1 MGYDENRNCDGK
13 TGMENYLVW
22 LLAGFVLVI
31 AELVTGTF
39 YLLIL
44 GIAAF
49 IGAAAAWSGLGLW
62 LQVLIA
68 AAGAMAGMVWLHRQ
82 RKVNSRH
89 SMKSLDVGQVVTLDS
104 WVSQEQGAARVK
116 YRDALWDAQVEGE
129 RAFASGQILFIHDIA
144 GSTLKVAKTK
154 PV

>member
-1 MGYDENRNCDGK
+1 MMPARRRFGK
-13 TGMENYLVW
+13 FMDAYLVW
-22 LLAGFVLVI
+22 LAAGFVLVI
-31 AELVTGTF
+31 AELVSGTF

-49 IGAAAAWSGLGLW
+49 IGSAAAWFGLGRW

-68 AAGAMAGMVWLHRQ
+68 AAGAIGGMVWVHRQ
-82 RKVNSRH
+82 RKSNPQA
-89 SMKSLDVGQVVTLDS
+89 SMKSLDIGQAVTLDS
-104 WVSQEQGAARVK
+104 WISQEQGVARVR

-129 RAFASGQILFIHDIA
+129 RAFAAGQILFIHDVA
-144 GSTLKVAKTK
+144 GSTLKVAGTK

>member
-1 MGYDENRNCDGK
+1 MDA
-13 TGMENYLVW
+13 YLVW
-22 LLAGFVLVI
+22 LAAGFVLVI
-31 AELVTGTF
+31 AELVSGTF

-49 IGAAAAWSGLGLW
+49 IGSAAAWFGLGRW

-68 AAGAMAGMVWLHRQ
+68 AAGAIGGMVWVHRQ
-82 RKVNSRH
+82 RKSNPQS
-89 SMKSLDVGQVVTLDS
+89 SMKSLDIGQAVTLDS
-104 WVSQEQGAARVK
+104 WVSQEQGVARVR

-129 RAFASGQILFIHDIA
+129 RAFAAGQILFIHDVA
-144 GSTLKVAKTK
+144 GNTLKVAGTK